1 MFPYPCPSCS
11 QRLLAPAER
20 AGQRTICPKCLR
32 PLTIPKPDSTA
43 VEDPKTLIDPSEMP
57 FPVLADQHTP
67 YPDSMPIPQFAAVEL
82 STVAAVHSAP
92 IELRSVAFSEDLT
105 FELPD
110 APALDRAGVT
120 ETSFPKQSVTVTPP
134 PCPAKLPTR
143 SRRSSNSDTRGMV
156 VLNPTGMFAVDMTAD
171 LTAAI
176 SMRMNPPPEHSID
189 RRLIIG
195 AWAFGT
201 LSALGLWLCG
211 LFYNPECLPFVALLG
226 GAMLVFGLI
235 WRAYLVGQ
243 EESVLKGVI
252 CLLPPFNIL
261 RLFQKSGENGHRPL
275 RFAASG
281 AAVLALFAT
290 TATARALVDEKF
302 GAATVVEDHS
312 TAAKLRRVADQPARL
327 LTTIQK
333 VGTPEAVRSGTA
345 EDKSAVVLELQKLL
359 KHNQPTVRMS
369 ALLALD
375 VWSESDARSWVL
387 AALRGKDDLEFH
399 TALSAADKI
408 HNADIIAAVAEK
420 LKTREHRLEAQ
431 RSLVAIGK
439 PAEDTLIMMLSFP
452 NDVVV
457 LSIIDV
463 LTQIG
468 EGKSLVALRNLGDI
482 AVSEI
487 LKSEAKSAAEQLS
500 NKLSK

>member
-32 PLTIPKPDSTA
+32 PLTIPKPDSMAT
-43 VEDPKTLIDPSEMP
+43 EDPKTLIDPSEMP
-57 FPVLADQHTP
+57 FPVSADQHTP
-67 YPDSMPIPQFAAVEL
+67 YPDSMPVPQFAAVEL
-82 STVAAVHSAP
+82 LTASAVHSAP

-110 APALDRAGVT
+110 APVLDRAGVT
-120 ETSFPKQSVTVTPP
+120 ETSFPQQSATVTPP
-134 PCPAKLPTR
+134 PCPAKLPVRTR
-143 SRRSSNSDTRGMV
+143 KPSNSDTRGMV

-189 RRLIIG
+189 RRMIIG

-201 LSALGLWLCG
+201 LSALGLWLGG

-235 WRAYLVGQ
+235 WRAYLVSQ
-243 EESVLKGVI
+243 EESVLKGVL

-302 GAATVVEDHS
+302 RAATVVEDNS
-312 TAAKLRRVADQPARL
+312 TAAKLRKVADQPARL
-327 LTTIQK
+327 LVTLQEI
-333 VGTPEAVRSGTA
+333 GTPEAVRSRTA
-345 EDKSAVVLELQKLL
+345 EDKSAVVLELQKSLN
-359 KHNQPTVRMS
+359 HSHANIRTS
-369 ALLALD
+369 ALLALNA
-375 VWSESDARSWVL
+375 WSESDAQNWAVT
-387 AALRGKDDLEFH
+387 ALRGKDDLDFH
-399 TALSAADKI
+399 TALSAANKV
-408 HNADIIAAVAEK
+408 HNPEIITAIAEK

-431 RSLVAIGK
+431 RGLVAIGK
-439 PAEDTLIMMLSFP
+439 PVEDTVIAMLSFP

-457 LSIIDV
+457 LSAIDV

-468 EGKSLVALRNLGDI
+468 DGKSLVALRTMSDI
-482 AVSEI
+482 AVSET

-500 NKLSK
+500 TKLSR

>member
-32 PLTIPKPDSTA
+32 PLTIPKPDSMA
-43 VEDPKTLIDPSEMP
+43 IEDPKTLIDPSEMP

-67 YPDSMPIPQFAAVEL
+67 YPDSIPVPQFAAIEL
-82 STVAAVHSAP
+82 STAAAVHSAP

-105 FELPD
+105 FDLPD
-110 APALDRAGVT
+110 APVLDRAGVT
-120 ETSFPKQSVTVTPP
+120 ETIFPQQCATVTPP
-134 PCPAKLPTR
+134 PCPAKLPVR

-176 SMRMNPPPEHSID
+176 SMRMKPPPEHSID

-201 LSALGLWLCG
+201 LSGLGLWLSG
-211 LFYNPECLPFVALLG
+211 LFYNSECLPFVALLG
-226 GAMLVFGLI
+226 AAMLIFGLI
-235 WRAYLVGQ
+235 WRAYLVSQ
-243 EESVLKGVI
+243 EESVLKGVL

-261 RLFQKSGENGHRPL
+261 RLFQKSGENGYRPL

-290 TATARALVDEKF
+290 TSTARSFVDDRF
-302 GAATVVEDHS
+302 ASASAFEDNLN
-312 TAAKLRRVADQPARL
+312 AAKLREVADQPVQL
-327 LTTIQK
+327 LG
-333 VGTPEAVRSGTA
+333 VLHEVVTPDVVHSSSA
-345 EDKSAVVLELQKLL
+345 EDKTAVILELQKIL
-359 KHNQPTVRMS
+359 KHNQLNVRTS
-369 ALLALD
+369 ALLALNA
-375 VWSESDARSWVL
+375 WSELEAQTWAH
-387 AALRGKDDLEFH
+387 AALLGKDDLDFH
-399 TALSAADKI
+399 AALSAANKV
-408 HNADIIAAVAEK
+408 HNADIIAAISEK
-420 LKTREHRLEAQ
+420 LKTREHRLDAQ

-439 PAEDTLIMMLSFP
+439 PAEETLIALLSFP

-457 LSIIDV
+457 LSVIDV

-468 EGKSLVALRNLGDI
+468 DGKSLVALRNMGLI
-482 AVSEI
+482 APSEI

-500 NKLSK
+500 TKLSK